1 MNNGQLINLADN
13 LGLDT
18 DSIVRLMIVRAIV
31 RLCRSVVRVS
41 DKTPID
47 LLSYLVIESLT
58 YILGLKLF
66 I

>member
-18 DSIVRLMIVRAIV
+18 DSIVRLIIVRAIV

-41 DKTPID
+41 EKTQIFF
-47 LLSYLVIESLT
+47 Y
-58 YILGLKLF
+58 K
-66 I
+66 